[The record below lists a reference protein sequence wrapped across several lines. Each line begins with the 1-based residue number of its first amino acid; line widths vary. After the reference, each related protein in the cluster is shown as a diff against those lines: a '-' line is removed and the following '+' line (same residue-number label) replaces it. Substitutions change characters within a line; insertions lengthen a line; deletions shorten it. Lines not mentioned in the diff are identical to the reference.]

1 MPQTQIQQE
10 LLEQLTLVAE
20 EVEVL
25 LLELAELAVQE

>member
-25 LLELAELAVQE
+25 LLELAELAVRE